1 MCPSSEKGKVLD
13 IEKKEKS
20 YAEVAEIYE
29 RDVKNESSIHEIV
42 RKEKELRAGFAVTPQ
57 SAKVTATVSAKCL
70 DDMIMSLHLWV

>member
-42 RKEKELRAGFAVTPQ
+42 RKEKEL
-57 SAKVTATVSAKCL
+57 
-70 DDMIMSLHLWV
+70 